1 MKTVLKLS
9 LIILLASFA
18 FADKAVTGDCKCKGI
33 PLKGNV
39 RIVNANEDF
48 KVRIVNTN
56 EDLIV
61 DTSWGLITKCG
72 QWRIVNA
79 NEDFKVRIVNT
90 SEDFKIRI
98 VTFTS
103 GLPNH

>member
-1 MKTVLKLS
+1 MH
-9 LIILLASFA
+9 
-18 FADKAVTGDCKCKGI
+18 
-33 PLKGNV
+33 GNV
-39 RIVNANEDF
+39 RVVNANEDF

-61 DTSWGLITKCG
+61 DTTWGLTTRCG

-79 NEDFKVRIVNT
+79 NEAFKVRFVNT

-98 VTFTS
+98 VTYTS
-103 GLPNH
+103 GLPNQ